1 MTNTGVN
8 RPEQFHCPSCGK
20 AFRWASEI
28 AGRSVRC
35 RCGEKFRCPAS
46 DRSTPGSPEAAAA
59 EDSRPHAGADAA
71 ALEDTVAD
79 VELDEMLDTIDA
91 STTEP
96 GAESGVDV
104 QELFAARRRSRG
116 LFGMTLGAEVLF
128 YFGMSLLGLAFAILA
143 VILGKYFWWWI
154 AAAVL
159 VGPISW
165 LRLWKRWQTWA
176 AGRSFMVALA
186 DVFDTRD
193 ETPAG

>member
-1 MTNTGVN
+1 MTNPGGKH
-8 RPEQFHCPSCGK
+8 PDQFHCPSCGK

-46 DRSTPGSPEAAAA
+46 APSTPRSPDRSPAG
-59 EDSRPHAGADAA
+59 DSRARAAD
-71 ALEDTVAD
+71 LEDTVAD
-79 VELDEMLDTIDA
+79 VELEEMLDTIDS
-91 STTEP
+91 STAEP

-128 YFGMSLLGLAFAILA
+128 YFGMSLVGLAFAILA

-165 LRLWKRWQTWA
+165 VRLWKRWQTWA

>member
-1 MTNTGVN
+1 MTKPGGKD
-8 RPEQFHCPSCGK
+8 PDQFHCPSCGK

-35 RCGEKFRCPAS
+35 RCGEKFRCPTRC
-46 DRSTPGSPEAAAA
+46 D
-59 EDSRPHAGADAA
+59 DSRTHAGAGAA

-91 STTEP
+91 PTAEP
-96 GAESGVDV
+96 GSESGVDV

-116 LFGMTLGAEVLF
+116 LFGMTLGGEVLF
-128 YFGMSLLGLAFAILA
+128 YFGMSLAGLAFAILA